1 MKNPVYYN
9 GVICPFENAAI
20 PLTDRS
26 IFFADAV
33 YDVMIGRGKSV
44 YQFNEHMRRLRG
56 NCERIGLD
64 LAYSDEEI
72 IDIINEL
79 AELCP
84 ACDFMLYIHISAST
98 QKRAHKRDGSLG
110 NMLITLTEI
119 SIPIQP
125 NEVSA
130 ILMPDMRYEY
140 CDIKTTNLLPSV
152 LSVMSATER
161 NADIAIFHK
170 NRYVTE
176 ASYANVF
183 IIKNDELL
191 TPPISRNLLPGI
203 TRENIISTSRK
214 LGIKCAETE
223 ITTDDLMSADAVIL
237 TSTTKLMQICTKI
250 EKFDISLK
258 ANEMIMRIFN
268 ALYSDFLSVAE

>member
-84 ACDFMLYIHISAST
+84 ACDFMLYI
-98 QKRAHKRDGSLG
+98 L
-110 NMLITLTEI
+110 
-119 SIPIQP
+119 
-125 NEVSA
+125 
-130 ILMPDMRYEY
+130 
-140 CDIKTTNLLPSV
+140 
-152 LSVMSATER
+152 
-161 NADIAIFHK
+161 
-170 NRYVTE
+170 
-176 ASYANVF
+176 
-183 IIKNDELL
+183 
-191 TPPISRNLLPGI
+191 
-203 TRENIISTSRK
+203 
-214 LGIKCAETE
+214 
-223 ITTDDLMSADAVIL
+223 
-237 TSTTKLMQICTKI
+237 
-250 EKFDISLK
+250 
-258 ANEMIMRIFN
+258 
-268 ALYSDFLSVAE
+268 